1 MCIWEECF
9 RQTADDYLPGKTD
22 KGGSKTD
29 L

>member
-1 MCIWEECF
+1 MWIWEECF